1 MPSKYYCADFLGRL
15 FLLTTVIVERCERR
29 TAVLWGSAL
38 AQVFFFFFNVQ
49 KVSCL
54 PYVHVYFKSMHIY
67 IYIDCFYF
75 SYDLLESRLRSSGG
89 VKLC

>member
-1 MPSKYYCADFLGRL
+1 MGQCVSTGL
-15 FLLTTVIVERCERR
+15 
-29 TAVLWGSAL
+29 
-38 AQVFFFFFNVQ
+38 FFFFNVQ

-67 IYIDCFYF
+67 IYIYIDCFYF
-75 SYDLLESRLRSSGG
+75 SYDLLESRLQSSGG